1 MDSVLK
7 HKMVEKIMASNDE
20 ALLEEV
26 KQLLGLADGDFWN
39 DLPELTKQSIQ
50 RGLEQSKKGETLPH
64 EKMMSDIKARFL
76 KHEG

>member
-39 DLPELTKQSIQ
+39 DLPESTKQSIQ
-50 RGLEQSKKGETLPH
+50 RGLEQSQKGETIPH
-64 EKMMSDIKARFL
+64 EKVMADIKSRFL
-76 KHEG
+76 KA